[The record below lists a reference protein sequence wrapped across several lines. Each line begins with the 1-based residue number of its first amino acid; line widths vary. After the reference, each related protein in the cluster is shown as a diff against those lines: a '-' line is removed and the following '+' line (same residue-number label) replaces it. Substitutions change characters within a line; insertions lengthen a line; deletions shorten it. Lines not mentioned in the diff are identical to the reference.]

1 MSKTQRI
8 ASIDIFRALT
18 MFLMIFVNDLWTV
31 IHVPDWMEHAKA
43 SEDTMGLADWV
54 FPGFLFIVGLSIP
67 IAIEARRKKG
77 ESTLDIFWHILKR
90 STALV
95 VMGFYMVNLE
105 NINNDLLPFSKYFW
119 EILMATAIVL
129 IWNVYPN
136 HKAFKKI
143 PQWAMQIAGIVV
155 FIFLSVVY
163 KSGTAENPTWLEP
176 HWWGILGIIGWAY
189 LLCATVYLLV
199 GKKIIWIAL
208 VLVVFQFLNAMQF
221 IDFFGYKLSINFMV
235 SASNHAS
242 ITSGIVATLLYLEY
256 GKTGNVSKFL
266 SFIFILAVLFVAYG
280 FITRPEWGISKIKA
294 TPSWTSICAGISFA
308 AFGILYIVADVWKK
322 TSWANPIGPAGRST
336 LTCYLVPYFYYGIMA
351 LVGIYLPEFFKTGF
365 IGIIKSLLFAYLIIF
380 ITGQLEKLNI
390 RLKI

>member
-1 MSKTQRI
+1 
-8 ASIDIFRALT
+8 
-18 MFLMIFVNDLWTV
+18 
-31 IHVPDWMEHAKA
+31 
-43 SEDTMGLADWV
+43 
-54 FPGFLFIVGLSIP
+54 
-67 IAIEARRKKG
+67 
-77 ESTLDIFWHILKR
+77 
-90 STALV
+90 
-95 VMGFYMVNLE
+95 
-105 NINNDLLPFSKYFW
+105 
-119 EILMATAIVL
+119 MATAIVL

-143 PQWAMQIAGIVV
+143 PQWAMQLAGIVV

-256 GKTGNVSKFL
+256 GKTIQEN
-266 SFIFILAVLFVAYG
+266 
-280 FITRPEWGISKIKA
+280 
-294 TPSWTSICAGISFA
+294 
-308 AFGILYIVADVWKK
+308 
-322 TSWANPIGPAGRST
+322 
-336 LTCYLVPYFYYGIMA
+336 
-351 LVGIYLPEFFKTGF
+351 
-365 IGIIKSLLFAYLIIF
+365 
-380 ITGQLEKLNI
+380 
-390 RLKI
+390 